1 MRPAR
6 RDAIRFVLVALPL
19 LVVCLGLYAAL
30 IQPYES
36 AVVRV
41 TNLGL
46 ARLSRP
52 YLLEVDPD
60 GVLSMYAVTSD
71 GARKLTTPRPHG
83 VFLSLALIPT
93 LLLATPA
100 PLRERLRWLLVALP
114 LLFASHVAAVLV
126 MYRAHLALRD
136 DPGSLPYEVLF
147 GLAVRSGQ
155 LIAVALWAFLTWR
168 FWLGGSGP
176 SHAPDR

>member
-6 RDAIRFVLVALPL
+6 RDAIRFVLLALPL
-19 LVVCLGLYAAL
+19 LAVCLGLYAAL

-41 TNLGL
+41 ANLGL

-52 YLLEVDPD
+52 FLLEVDP
-60 GVLSMYAVTSD
+60 GGALAMYALTSD
-71 GARKLTTPRPHG
+71 GARRLSTPRPHG
-83 VFLSLALIPT
+83 VFLSLALVPT

-100 PLRERLRWLLVALP
+100 PLRDRLRWLLVSAP
-114 LLFASHVAAVLV
+114 LVFASHVVAVLV
-126 MYRAHLALRD
+126 LYRAHLVLRD

-155 LIAVALWAFLTWR
+155 LVTLALWALFTWR
-168 FWLGGSGP
+168 FWLGSRGARDS
-176 SHAPDR
+176 